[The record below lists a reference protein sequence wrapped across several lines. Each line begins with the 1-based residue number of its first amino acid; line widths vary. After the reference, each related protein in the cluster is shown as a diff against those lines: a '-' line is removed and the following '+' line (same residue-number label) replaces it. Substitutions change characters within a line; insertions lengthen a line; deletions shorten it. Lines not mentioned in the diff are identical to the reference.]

1 MKHYRLL
8 LIDNDLER
16 IKLIRELLEEK
27 EFEVLTVGDGNSAIN
42 LFRSQPF
49 DLILTNIML
58 NDMDGVEIVTA
69 IREIDHELP
78 VIIMS
83 SSSHANKAIK
93 ALYAGAHHFVREPI
107 EIEELVQTIEKL
119 LCYRQEH
126 DSYKKVYPYLEQK
139 VVFQIPGDYS
149 FMGGVIQYL
158 NAILVKI
165 GIQEEDDI
173 QVKVSLLESITN
185 AIEHGNH
192 GNANKKVEIE
202 AQITAEKAI
211 FTIKDQG
218 KGFDY
223 QNLPDPTEPENII
236 KARGRGIFMIQNLM
250 DEVSFNAKGNVITM
264 IKYRPDHEKHK
275 KMIA

>member
-1 MKHYRLL
+1 MKNYRLL
-8 LIDNDLER
+8 LIDNNLER
-16 IKLIRELLEEK
+16 IKQIRELLEQK
-27 EFEVLTVGDGNSAIN
+27 EFEVLIASDGNAAIN
-42 LFRSQPF
+42 LLRSRPF
-49 DLILTNIML
+49 DLILTNIL
-58 NDMDGVEIVTA
+58 LKDMDGVEIVTA
-69 IREIDHELP
+69 VREIDRDLP

-126 DSYKKVYPYLEQK
+126 HAYKKVYPYLVQN
-139 VVFQIPGDYS
+139 VSFQIPADYS
-149 FMGGVIQYL
+149 YMGGVIQYL
-158 NAILVKI
+158 NDILIKL
-165 GIQEEDDI
+165 GIQEDDDI

-192 GNANKKVEIE
+192 GNANKNVEIT

-218 KGFDY
+218 KGFDP

-250 DEVSFNAKGNVITM
+250 DEVHFNGQGNVITM
-264 IKYRPDHEKHK
+264 VKYRPDHEKHK
-275 KMIA
+275 KMIV